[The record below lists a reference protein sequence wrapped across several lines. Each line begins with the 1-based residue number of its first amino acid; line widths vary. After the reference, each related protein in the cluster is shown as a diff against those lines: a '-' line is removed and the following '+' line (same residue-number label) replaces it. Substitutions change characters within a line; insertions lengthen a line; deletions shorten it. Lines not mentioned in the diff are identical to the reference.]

1 MIWLNYAELRFLRDG
16 TPNYMVKCDEYI
28 PDHEQSYGLADR
40 LWCQMQVPTS
50 AYDIGGMDQIWE
62 PVQGYP
68 KIATM
73 QEL

>member
-1 MIWLNYAELRFLRDG
+1 
-16 TPNYMVKCDEYI
+16 MVKCDEYI

>member
-1 MIWLNYAELRFLRDG
+1 MIWLNYAELTFLSDG

-28 PDHEQSYGLADR
+28 PDHEQSYGLAGQAMVPDAGANFR
-40 LWCQMQVPTS
+40 LCL
-50 AYDIGGMDQIWE
+50 DQIWE